1 MTSYRNK
8 AIKLNVREGM
18 ENSRNKRKGICAI
31 KDIKLKFEAKIIKTM
46 NRSLLSI
53 KAGKSMEPDHF
64 VYSE

>member
-1 MTSYRNK
+1 MTIYRNK

-18 ENSRNKRKGICAI
+18 ENNRNKRRGICAI

>member
-1 MTSYRNK
+1 
-8 AIKLNVREGM
+8 M
-18 ENSRNKRKGICAI
+18 ENSRNKRRGICAI

>member
-1 MTSYRNK
+1 MGGGWGT
-8 AIKLNVREGM
+8 

-31 KDIKLKFEAKIIKTM
+31 KDNKFKFETKIIKTM
-46 NRSLLSI
+46 NHSLLSI